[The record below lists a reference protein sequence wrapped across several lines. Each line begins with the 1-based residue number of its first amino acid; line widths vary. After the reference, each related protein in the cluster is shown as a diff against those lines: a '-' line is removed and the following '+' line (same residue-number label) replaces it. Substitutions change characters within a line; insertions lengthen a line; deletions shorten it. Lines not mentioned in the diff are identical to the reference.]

1 MQDAN
6 LVMQGL
12 LEHLLILF
20 RVEFQRFG
28 AWFPEQEL
36 DRPELG
42 GVGDPLPVLKEDSAE
57 SSLSSSFY

>member
-28 AWFPEQEL
+28 AWFPEREL
-36 DRPELG
+36 ERPELG
-42 GVGDPLPVLKEDSAE
+42 GRGGPPTCSEGGLC
-57 SSLSSSFY
+57 